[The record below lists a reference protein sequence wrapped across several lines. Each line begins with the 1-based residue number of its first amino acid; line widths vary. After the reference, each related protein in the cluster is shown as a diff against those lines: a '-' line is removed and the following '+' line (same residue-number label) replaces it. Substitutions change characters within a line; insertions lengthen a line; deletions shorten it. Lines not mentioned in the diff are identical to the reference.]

1 MAEVYYIMQFLSVI
15 CFIVFFIFLIRLIY
29 LAITKKPKKTAVTI
43 IAASLFLGILF
54 TAVSGGDEE
63 SSKSHDQKSAQ
74 QTDEKAK
81 KSPEKDSDA
90 ENEKGKEFKT
100 APTQKPKAKEAPKEE
115 PQKAEKADAQKE
127 ENSLV
132 REEATYARAV
142 DGDTVRLMYGGKE
155 AVFRL
160 LLIDTPETKHPT
172 KGVQPYGKE
181 ASAYTKDMLENAS
194 KIEVEFDKGDKTDK
208 YGRYLAY
215 VYADGKMVNDAL
227 VRQGLAKVAYVYP
240 PSITY
245 LDQLKESQRLAQEE
259 HLNIWSGDV
268 PADTEDQSSVPS
280 EAQSLKQTTEQSE
293 GSVNSDSATGAASQS
308 PSSNASESY
317 ANCTALRQVHP
328 EGVPQGHPAY
338 QAKMD
343 RDKDGYACE
352 VN

>member
-1 MAEVYYIMQFLSVI
+1 MQFLGGI

-29 LAITKKPKKTAVTI
+29 LAIKGKPKKTAAITLV
-43 IAASLFLGILF
+43 ASLFLGLLL
-54 TAVSGGDEE
+54 TGLGGEDDE
-63 SSKSHDQKSAQ
+63 SSNHEQKTAH
-74 QTDEKAK
+74 QTKEKEQKA
-81 KSPEKDSDA
+81 PEKDSDA
-90 ENEKGKEFKT
+90 ENDKEKEFKA
-100 APTQKPKAKEAPKEE
+100 APTKSPESEDKSKKEHETEKSDPKPEAKKEANGLVKEE
-115 PQKAEKADAQKE
+115 
-127 ENSLV
+127 V
-132 REEATYARAV
+132 TYARAV
-142 DGDTVRLMYGGKE
+142 DGDTVRLMYDGKE

-181 ASAYTKDMLENAS
+181 ASAYTKNMLENAS
-194 KIEVEFDKGDKTDK
+194 KIEVEFDKGGKTDK

-227 VRQGLAKVAYVYP
+227 VRQGLAKVAYIYP

-259 HLNIWSGDV
+259 HLNIWSGET
-268 PADTEDQSSVPS
+268 PAGTESQSSTPQ
-280 EAQSLKQTTEQSE
+280 ATQAPQQPQSQSE
-293 GSVNSDSATGAASQS
+293 GSV
-308 PSSNASESY
+308 PSVSETNQNTSGTASESY
-317 ANCTALRQVHP
+317 PNCTALRQAHP

-352 VN
+352 IN

>member
-29 LAITKKPKKTAVTI
+29 LAITRKPKKTAVIT

-54 TAVSGGDEE
+54 TAVSGGNEK
-63 SSKSHDQKSAQ
+63 SSKPHDQKTAQ
-74 QTDEKAK
+74 QTEEKAK
-81 KSPEKDSDA
+81 KASEKDSDA
-90 ENEKGKEFKT
+90 ENEKEKEFKT
-100 APTQKPKAKEAPKEE
+100 APTPKSKSKETSKEE
-115 PQKAEKADAQKE
+115 PQEAEKTDSQKE
-127 ENSLV
+127 ANGLV

-142 DGDTVRLMYGGKE
+142 DGDTVRLMYDGKE

-194 KIEVEFDKGDKTDK
+194 KIEVEFDKGGKTDK

-268 PADTEDQSSVPS
+268 PADTEAQSSVPS
-280 EAQSLKQTTEQSE
+280 AAQSPKQTTGQSE
-293 GSVNSDSATGAASQS
+293 GSVNSADTTSQS
-308 PSSNASESY
+308 KSSSASESY

>member
-1 MAEVYYIMQFLSVI
+1 MQFLSVI

-29 LAITKKPKKTAVTI
+29 LATTRKPKKTAVTI

-54 TAVSGGDEE
+54 TAVSGGNEE
-63 SSKSHDQKSAQ
+63 SSKPHDQKTAQ
-74 QTDEKAK
+74 KS
-81 KSPEKDSDA
+81 KSPEKDSDV
-90 ENEKGKEFKT
+90 ENEKDKEFKT
-100 APTQKPKAKEAPKEE
+100 APTQEPKAKEAPKEE
-115 PQKAEKADAQKE
+115 HQEAEKEDSQKE
-127 ENSLV
+127 ANGLV

-142 DGDTVRLMYGGKE
+142 DGDTVRLMYDGKE

-181 ASAYTKDMLENAS
+181 ASAYTKNMLENAS

-215 VYADGKMVNDAL
+215 VYADGQMVNDAL

-240 PSITY
+240 PSVTY

-268 PADTEDQSSVPS
+268 PADTEAQSSAPS
-280 EAQSLKQTTEQSE
+280 EAQTPRQTTGQSE
-293 GSVNSDSATGAASQS
+293 GSVNSGSATGASSQS

-317 ANCTALRQVHP
+317 ANCTALRQAHP